1 MAQSVIWRAYLDD
14 SGHLEHS
21 PVLVLAG
28 WMAPISVWA
37 DFIPTTGDRSSIK
50 EDCHDQGRVAV
61 GLSGL
66 LGLGII
72 AIGVRFLLAPR
83 AAAAYGVAINED
95 AGAYLSAKGV
105 RDIVSGLVVFLLIAT
120 AGHRVLGGWM
130 LVMALIPIGDAVVVL
145 RSGGSK
151 AAAYGWHVATAVVMA
166 VIGIL
171 LLAQDSGIIS
181 TG

>member
-1 MAQSVIWRAYLDD
+1 MI
-14 SGHLEHS
+14 
-21 PVLVLAG
+21 
-28 WMAPISVWA
+28 
-37 DFIPTTGDRSSIK
+37 IK
-50 EDCHDQGRVAV
+50 DVAE

-72 AIGVRFLLAPR
+72 AIGVRFLVAPQT
-83 AAAAYGVAINED
+83 AAAGYGVAIEEEIRG

-130 LVMALIPIGDAVVVL
+130 LLMALIPIGDAVVVL
-145 RSGGSK
+145 RSGGSR
-151 AAAYGWHVATAVVMA
+151 ATAYGVHVATAAVMA

-171 LLAQDSGIIS
+171 LLA
-181 TG
+181 

>member
-1 MAQSVIWRAYLDD
+1 MI
-14 SGHLEHS
+14 
-21 PVLVLAG
+21 
-28 WMAPISVWA
+28 
-37 DFIPTTGDRSSIK
+37 IK
-50 EDCHDQGRVAV
+50 DVAE

-72 AIGVRFLLAPR
+72 VIGVRFLLAPR
-83 AAAAYGVAINED
+83 AAAAGYGVAIEEEIRG

-105 RDIVSGLVVFLLIAT
+105 RDIVSGLVVFLLIAA

-151 AAAYGWHVATAVVMA
+151 ATAYGVHVATAVVMA

-171 LLAQDSGIIS
+171 LLA
-181 TG
+181 

>member
-1 MAQSVIWRAYLDD
+1 M
-14 SGHLEHS
+14 
-21 PVLVLAG
+21 
-28 WMAPISVWA
+28 
-37 DFIPTTGDRSSIK
+37 IK
-50 EDCHDQGRVAV
+50 DVAV

-83 AAAAYGVAINED
+83 AAAAGYGVAIREEIGE

-105 RDIVSGLVVFLLIAT
+105 RDIASGLVVFLLIAI
-120 AGHRVLGGWM
+120 AGYRVLGGWM
-130 LVMALIPIGDAVVVL
+130 LVMTLIPIGDAAVVL

-151 AAAYGWHVATAVVMA
+151 AAAYGWHVTTAVVMA

-171 LLAQDSGIIS
+171 LLA
-181 TG
+181 

>member
-1 MAQSVIWRAYLDD
+1 MGMI
-14 SGHLEHS
+14 
-21 PVLVLAG
+21 
-28 WMAPISVWA
+28 
-37 DFIPTTGDRSSIK
+37 IK
-50 EDCHDQGRVAV
+50 DVAE

-83 AAAAYGVAINED
+83 AAAAGYGVAIKEEIERS
-95 AGAYLSAKGV
+95 GAYLSAKGV
-105 RDIVSGLVVFLLIAT
+105 RDVVSGLVVFLLIAT

-130 LVMALIPIGDAVVVL
+130 LVMALIPIGDAIVVL

-151 AAAYGWHVATAVVMA
+151 ATAYGVHMMTAVVMA

-171 LLAQDSGIIS
+171 LLA
-181 TG
+181 